1 MNGRETSS
9 RDLTVYVRY
18 ESNGLQRYLQLHSW
32 NLNGYMAKKK
42 KPLLDQRVWNG
53 EIILSYLLDL
63 NCHKVFL

>member
-18 ESNGLQRYLQLHSW
+18 GSNGLQRYLQLHSW

-42 KPLLDQRVWNG
+42 EATTGPKSLEWGDYIELLTG
-53 EIILSYLLDL
+53 P
-63 NCHKVFL
+63 